1 MLLVIVT
8 VQESVL
14 DELEISLGNHMIIE
28 HMLFFTIGA
37 LSVIVAEIILRTITL
52 RNRQYTKKVMSK
64 KMTGNII
71 AIDSLASE
79 EISRYWKLFLRK
91 IFKLNKHAWIWIIIA
106 LLLMFVWHIPTVL
119 DYASTHALAHVLQRV
134 SFVVIGAAIFLAIRN
149 LGESFKLVSTVIIN
163 RDDGP

>member
-1 MLLVIVT
+1 
-8 VQESVL
+8 
-14 DELEISLGNHMIIE
+14 
-28 HMLFFTIGA
+28 
-37 LSVIVAEIILRTITL
+37 
-52 RNRQYTKKVMSK
+52 
-64 KMTGNII
+64 MTGNII

-106 LLLMFVWHIPTVL
+106 LLLMFVWHIPTVF

-149 LGESFKLVSTVIIN
+149 LGELFKLVSTVIIN